1 MKKQNRYL
9 MDTFFECIIKF
20 KVIYPQLLRKGFE
33 YFFHSPIEPPFSV
46 LSCSVNPCGSCPAH
60 VNTCRRVMDSGG
72 ELDADDIPI
81 ETKSSGA
88 EATIAT
94 GLEAELGRRP
104 FSASD

>member
-1 MKKQNRYL
+1 
-9 MDTFFECIIKF
+9 
-20 KVIYPQLLRKGFE
+20 
-33 YFFHSPIEPPFSV
+33 
-46 LSCSVNPCGSCPAH
+46 
-60 VNTCRRVMDSGG
+60 MDSGG